1 MSHSPLLP
9 ELPSGHGGQTT
20 IRCRQKASNANQ
32 KHLRD
37 GRAGKVYAPVIIKL
51 YFTCTVH
58 SSTQRSLPD
67 PYVTSTIHIYIY
79 TVSFF
84 LPFSSHNNPY
94 IYLHHNNAKLIR
106 FQNSKWLQSFLQ
118 VLGSNDM
125 ATWQRSL
132 SSKRGRPWPSTSM
145 FGGQPM
151 PLTSIPAIKML
162 PPGATGV

>member
-1 MSHSPLLP
+1 MGAQVRSI
-9 ELPSGHGGQTT
+9 HGLSMPQ
-20 IRCRQKASNANQ
+20 SSS
-32 KHLRD
+32 
-37 GRAGKVYAPVIIKL
+37 
-51 YFTCTVH
+51 
-58 SSTQRSLPD
+58 SSTLLVLSIPALNDHCQVSIS
-67 PYVTSTIHIYIY
+67 YIYSIYIY

-106 FQNSKWLQSFLQ
+106 FQNSKWVQSFLL